1 MTTVQLQRLFLA
13 AGLAVAGARSAHA
26 QDDGASAE
34 IGFSADSGGIAGD
47 ASATGG
53 DEQREYGPPWTVEP
67 GMWEVGL
74 YWGLFIPD
82 SAHESFDADTIPPGP
97 ARQELED
104 VSPEL
109 GLRAG
114 FFPWRV
120 LGLELEAAL
129 LPSQTKDTGDGVNL
143 FALRGQIA
151 LLAPT
156 ETLVPFIAGGGGLL
170 GISSEDD
177 VLGNDLDPTLH
188 AGVGLKAFIS
198 KDVALRLDV
207 RDNFAPGAGKGETA
221 QHWEAL
227 VGLSITTGRAEP
239 PPAPADADGDGI
251 ADPSDRCPTEAGVP
265 PDGCPA
271 PPPDSDGDGILDADD
286 RCPTEAGPA
295 NQDPAKNGCPPP
307 PDSDGDGVADAE
319 DKCPGVVG
327 DGPDGCLQDTDGD
340 GVLNR
345 DDKCVGE
352 PETKNGFEDADGC
365 PDELPEAVKKYTGA
379 IPGIAF
385 DANKATIR
393 PSSFATLDEAAKVLV
408 DYPSL
413 RVEISGHTDT
423 SGKAERN
430 VVLSGERAEAVKAY
444 LVGKGVAADRI
455 QTRGAG
461 PNEPVGDNKTAAGRA
476 ANRRI
481 EFKLVQEPAAA
492 PAGPAAAPAAPAAPS
507 ATTAPAAPAA
517 PAPAAPAPEPPPTVP
532 APTPAPTPAQPA
544 PSAQPAPAPPA
555 TPAP

>member
-1 MTTVQLQRLFLA
+1 V
-13 AGLAVAGARSAHA
+13 AVCSASRAR
-26 QDDGASAE
+26 
-34 IGFSADSGGIAGD
+34 
-47 ASATGG
+47 T
-53 DEQREYGPPWTVEP
+53 
-67 GMWEVGL
+67 
-74 YWGLFIPD
+74 
-82 SAHESFDADTIPPGP
+82 
-97 ARQELED
+97 
-104 VSPEL
+104 
-109 GLRAG
+109 
-114 FFPWRV
+114 
-120 LGLELEAAL
+120 
-129 LPSQTKDTGDGVNL
+129 
-143 FALRGQIA
+143 
-151 LLAPT
+151 
-156 ETLVPFIAGGGGLL
+156 
-170 GISSEDD
+170 
-177 VLGNDLDPTLH
+177 TLH
-188 AGVGLKAFIS
+188 AGVVLKAFIS

-227 VGLSITTGRAEP
+227 VGLSIVNGRAEP
-239 PPAPADADGDGI
+239 PPAPADTDGDGI
-251 ADPSDRCPTEAGVP
+251 TDDRDKCPSEAGVE

-286 RCPTEAGPA
+286 KCPNESGPA
-295 NQDPAKNGCPPP
+295 NTDPAKNGCPPP
-307 PDSDGDGVADAE
+307 PDSDGDGVADAD

-345 DDKCVGE
+345 DDKCVAE

-393 PSSFATLDEAAKVLV
+393 PTSFPTLDEAAKVLV
-408 DYPSL
+408 EYPSL
-413 RVEISGHTDT
+413 RVQISGHTDT

-430 VVLSGERAEAVKAY
+430 VQLSGERAEAVKTY
-444 LVGKGVAADRI
+444 LVGKGVTADRI
-455 QTRGAG
+455 ETRGAG

-481 EFKLVQEPAAA
+481 EFKLLQAPAAALAAPAPAATPVAPTPVAPAPAAA
-492 PAGPAAAPAAPAAPS
+492 PTTTAPAAPS
-507 ATTAPAAPAA
+507 APA
-517 PAPAAPAPEPPPTVP
+517 PAPTPEPPPTVP